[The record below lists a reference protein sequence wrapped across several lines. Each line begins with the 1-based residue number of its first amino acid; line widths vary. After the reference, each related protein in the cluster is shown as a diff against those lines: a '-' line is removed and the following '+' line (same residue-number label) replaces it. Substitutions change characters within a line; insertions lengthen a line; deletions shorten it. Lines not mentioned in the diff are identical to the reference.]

1 MGGFLWLKAFDSVTI
16 QSVFRDGQA
25 YLERTFNF
33 LLSANGI
40 EGGEIFTPSKHNSL
54 KTTVHLKGFKKDF
67 EEQCPKKPTT
77 IAHKIIEHC
86 LSVFLSDN
94 CPNIFLVDDSNKIDL
109 KLLFQKEYQTY
120 SSTCIFKV
128 GSEAFSMTSM
138 KLLRSSDPY
147 NHRMHYCANNREVSS
162 EPLKDDI
169 PDLNHKITT
178 TDGEPFSY
186 LTFVSGEYLDKSVNS
201 ERTDFNIPKEPTSLL
216 KDIVTLSDIKLQALK
231 EVRSQLQEFLLPIQ
245 EQKRDRIQTFVQ
257 TKAPEY
263 RHILKYEKESLD
275 HIAPD
280 ITDDSLEIELH
291 RIHHKLELDV
301 KMQSKEY
308 VNTKPSDI
316 RNYPEYRERYN
327 RFFEKLNDV
336 GKANIAK
343 YVIHRKIVLDI
354 LENNLKQKDNDKYA
368 IEESIHEIIFPLRTT
383 SDDITYGNQNLWVL
397 DEKLSYHYFLASDK
411 KLKNMEIIEVESD
424 NRPDLLIFNNP
435 CAFVDQKSDFSSIVI
450 VEFKRPMR
458 NNYTGEDDNP
468 IAQVYNYVRELRNGG
483 KSDKNGRPVR
493 IKENT
498 PVYAYLICDV
508 TQKINTYAVDA
519 GLDITPDLMGYFG
532 FNKGLQT
539 YIEVLSYDKVLA
551 DSQKRNRVLF
561 DQLNIS

>member
-275 HIAPD
+275 HIA
-280 ITDDSLEIELH
+280 LC
-291 RIHHKLELDV
+291 
-301 KMQSKEY
+301 
-308 VNTKPSDI
+308 VNNSWT
-316 RNYPEYRERYN
+316 
-327 RFFEKLNDV
+327 
-336 GKANIAK
+336 
-343 YVIHRKIVLDI
+343 
-354 LENNLKQKDNDKYA
+354 
-368 IEESIHEIIFPLRTT
+368 
-383 SDDITYGNQNLWVL
+383 
-397 DEKLSYHYFLASDK
+397 LSHA
-411 KLKNMEIIEVESD
+411 
-424 NRPDLLIFNNP
+424 
-435 CAFVDQKSDFSSIVI
+435 
-450 VEFKRPMR
+450 
-458 NNYTGEDDNP
+458 
-468 IAQVYNYVRELRNGG
+468 
-483 KSDKNGRPVR
+483 
-493 IKENT
+493 
-498 PVYAYLICDV
+498 
-508 TQKINTYAVDA
+508 
-519 GLDITPDLMGYFG
+519 
-532 FNKGLQT
+532 
-539 YIEVLSYDKVLA
+539 
-551 DSQKRNRVLF
+551 
-561 DQLNIS
+561 